1 MNMFDAFFE
10 KDLEALNKAEEN
22 IQGTKFD
29 PRGPFVNGC
38 DLDWNDDKQVEE
50 LYEYGAEPSMIGRRG

>member
-10 KDLEALNKAEEN
+10 KDLEALDKAEEN

-29 PRGPFVNGC
+29 PRGPWVKGE
-38 DLDWNDDKQVEE
+38 DLDWTDERQAEE
-50 LYEYGAEPSMIGRRG
+50 LYEYGAEPFMIGRRG